1 MKYLLKNIKA
11 SNCKVLAQ
19 FKAGN
24 MSYSLNSFGKTSNI
38 TINGH
43 DIIDCSDAGV
53 DYEKIAHLL
62 KDLIIRGASIS
73 SPVSIQAYMRKDV
86 KLSDAILKALRKDLD
101 SSIKIVNQSME
112 IPDNTPVKL
121 NLEEAFAPDK
131 FIKKINEF
139 AQTIHDINETLKVC
153 REDILMLSCGR
164 LVNTMW
170 GAKPTQRILEDMK
183 CSVADDDDW
192 DRVEFYVNMI
202 HKSIDR
208 LVHKLDGK
216 LFDVCDEEKKV
227 VNTVLIPNILQ
238 SFEKIKKIVSNVLK
252 MLSNF
257 VYIDEVF
264 KKNTSYPANWF
275 INADM
280 FEDIKLDYKNLVLF
294 ALKIPRFEQELLYP
308 LDMMRH
314 SFITKNEIRQ

>member
-1 MKYLLKNIKA
+1 MKYLLSNIKA

-19 FKAGN
+19 FKAGDT
-24 MSYSLNSFGKTSNI
+24 SYCLNSFGKISNI

-53 DYEKIAHLL
+53 DYDKIAYLL
-62 KDLIIRGASIS
+62 KDLIVKGAAVCM
-73 SPVSIQAYMRKDV
+73 PHSIQAYMRKDV
-86 KLSDAILKALRKDLD
+86 RLSEAILDALKKDLD

-112 IPDNTPVKL
+112 IPESCPVKL

-131 FIKKINEF
+131 FIKKIKEF
-139 AQTIHDINETLKVC
+139 AQTIHDINETLRVC
-153 REDILMLSCGR
+153 REDILMISCGR

-170 GAKPTQRILEDMK
+170 GAKPTQRILEGMK
-183 CSVADDDDW
+183 SSVAEDDDW
-192 DRVEFYVNMI
+192 ERVEFYVNMI
-202 HKSIDR
+202 LKSIDR
-208 LVHKLDGK
+208 LVHKLDGT

-227 VNTVLIPNILQ
+227 VNMVLIPNILQ
-238 SFEKIKKIVSNVLK
+238 SFEKIKMIVSNVLK

-257 VYIDEVF
+257 VNIDEVF